1 MINFQYKYS
10 RMLKIKTKLI
20 SETVGTLFL
29 LLIVVGSGIMGEN
42 LTENKAVVLL
52 ANSISTAFGLIV
64 LIWSFGP
71 YSGAHFNP
79 AVSILMMLLG
89 KLTKQEMLFYV
100 LCQLIGGILGVIF
113 ANMIFDLDIISIS
126 DNRRLTRGI
135 FISEIFATFGL
146 LITILLVGKQKTEM
160 VAVAVGLY
168 IGAAYWFTSSTSFS
182 NPAVTIAR
190 ALSNTF
196 TGIIP
201 SDVIPFIF
209 AQLIGTVIVYI
220 IYKHVYE

>member
-1 MINFQYKYS
+1 M
-10 RMLKIKTKLI
+10 KTKLI
-20 SETVGTLFL
+20 SETIGTLFL

-52 ANSISTAFGLIV
+52 ANSIATAFGLIV
-64 LIWSFGP
+64 LIWTFGP

-79 AVSILMMLLG
+79 AVSIIMMLLG
-89 KLTKQEMLFYV
+89 KLTKQDMLFYV
-100 LCQLIGGILGVIF
+100 LCQLIGGVLGVIF
-113 ANMIFDLDIISIS
+113 ANMIFDLDIIFIS
-126 DNRRLTRGI
+126 DNKRLTIGI
-135 FISEIFATFGL
+135 FISEIIATFGL

-160 VAVAVGLY
+160 VAPAVGLY

-190 ALSNTF
+190 TLSNTF

-209 AQLIGTVIVYI
+209 AQLIGTLIVYF
-220 IYKHVYE
+220 IYKHVYK

>member
-1 MINFQYKYS
+1 M
-10 RMLKIKTKLI
+10 KIKLI
-20 SETVGTLFL
+20 SETIGTLFL

-42 LTENKAVVLL
+42 LTENKGVVLL
-52 ANSISTAFGLIV
+52 ANSIATAFGLIV
-64 LIWSFGP
+64 LIWTFGP

-79 AVSILMMLLG
+79 AVSFVMMLLG
-89 KLTKQEMLFYV
+89 KLTKQDMFFYV
-100 LCQLIGGILGVIF
+100 LCQLIGGVLGVIF

-126 DNRRLTRGI
+126 ENKRLTSGI
-135 FISEIFATFGL
+135 FISEAIAIFGL

-160 VAVAVGLY
+160 VAPAVGLY

-190 ALSNTF
+190 TLSNTF

-209 AQLIGTVIVYI
+209 AQLIGTLIVYF
-220 IYKHVYE
+220 IYKHVYEL

>member
-1 MINFQYKYS
+1 M
-10 RMLKIKTKLI
+10 KTKLI

-52 ANSISTAFGLIV
+52 ANSIATAFGLIV
-64 LIWSFGP
+64 LIWTFGP

-79 AVSILMMLLG
+79 VVSIVMMLLG
-89 KLTKQEMLFYV
+89 KLTKQDMFFYV
-100 LCQLIGGILGVIF
+100 LCQLIGGVLGVIF

-126 DNRRLTRGI
+126 ENKRLTSGI
-135 FISEIFATFGL
+135 FISEVIATFGL

-160 VAVAVGLY
+160 VAPAVGLY

-190 ALSNTF
+190 TLSNTF

-209 AQLIGTVIVYI
+209 AQLIGTLIVYF

>member
-1 MINFQYKYS
+1 M
-10 RMLKIKTKLI
+10 KTKLI
-20 SETVGTLFL
+20 SETIGTLFL

-52 ANSISTAFGLIV
+52 ANSIATAFGLIV
-64 LIWSFGP
+64 LIWTFGP

-79 AVSILMMLLG
+79 AVSIVMMLLG
-89 KLTKQEMLFYV
+89 KLTKQDMLFYV
-100 LCQLIGGILGVIF
+100 LCQLIGGVLGVIF

-126 DNRRLTRGI
+126 ENKRLTSGI
-135 FISEIFATFGL
+135 FISEIIATFGL

-160 VAVAVGLY
+160 VAPAVGLY

-190 ALSNTF
+190 TFSNTF

-209 AQLIGTVIVYI
+209 AQLIGTLIVYF
-220 IYKHVYE
+220 IYKYVYEQ

>member
-1 MINFQYKYS
+1 M
-10 RMLKIKTKLI
+10 KIKLI
-20 SETVGTLFL
+20 SETIGTLFL

-42 LTENKAVVLL
+42 LTENKGVVLL
-52 ANSISTAFGLIV
+52 ANSIATAFGLIV
-64 LIWSFGP
+64 LIWTFGP

-79 AVSILMMLLG
+79 AVSFVMMLLG
-89 KLTKQEMLFYV
+89 KLTKQDMFFYV
-100 LCQLIGGILGVIF
+100 LCQLIGGVLGVIF

-126 DNRRLTRGI
+126 DNKRLTNGI
-135 FISEIFATFGL
+135 FISEIIATFGL

-160 VAVAVGLY
+160 VAPAVGLY

-190 ALSNTF
+190 TLSNTF

-209 AQLIGTVIVYI
+209 AQLIGTLIVYI
-220 IYKHVYE
+220 IYKHVYEL

>member
-1 MINFQYKYS
+1 M
-10 RMLKIKTKLI
+10 KTKLI

-42 LTENKAVVLL
+42 LTENKGGVLL
-52 ANSISTAFGLIV
+52 ANSIATAFGLIV
-64 LIWSFGP
+64 LIWTFGP

-79 AVSILMMLLG
+79 VVSIVMMLLG
-89 KLTKQEMLFYV
+89 KLTKQDMLFYV
-100 LCQLIGGILGVIF
+100 LCQLIGGVLGVIF

-126 DNRRLTRGI
+126 DNKRLTSGI
-135 FISEIFATFGL
+135 FISEIIATFGL

-160 VAVAVGLY
+160 VAPAVGLY

-190 ALSNTF
+190 TLSNTF

-209 AQLIGTVIVYI
+209 AQLIGTLIVYF

>member
-1 MINFQYKYS
+1 M
-10 RMLKIKTKLI
+10 KIKLI
-20 SETVGTLFL
+20 SETIGTLFL

-42 LTENKAVVLL
+42 LTENKGVVLL
-52 ANSISTAFGLIV
+52 ANSIATAFGLIV
-64 LIWSFGP
+64 LIWTFGP

-79 AVSILMMLLG
+79 AVSFVMMLLG
-89 KLTKQEMLFYV
+89 KLTKQDMFFYV
-100 LCQLIGGILGVIF
+100 LCQLIGGVLGVIF

-126 DNRRLTRGI
+126 ENKRLTSGI
-135 FISEIFATFGL
+135 FISEIIATIGL

-160 VAVAVGLY
+160 VAPAVGLY

-190 ALSNTF
+190 TLSNTF

-209 AQLIGTVIVYI
+209 AQLIGTLIVYF
-220 IYKHVYE
+220 IYKHVYQL

>member
-1 MINFQYKYS
+1 M
-10 RMLKIKTKLI
+10 KIKLI
-20 SETVGTLFL
+20 SETIGTLFL

-42 LTENKAVVLL
+42 LTENKGVVLL
-52 ANSISTAFGLIV
+52 ANSIATAFGLIV
-64 LIWSFGP
+64 LIWTFGP

-79 AVSILMMLLG
+79 VVSIVMMLLG
-89 KLTKQEMLFYV
+89 KLTKQDMLFYV
-100 LCQLIGGILGVIF
+100 LCQLIGGVLGVIF

-126 DNRRLTRGI
+126 ENKRLTSGI
-135 FISEIFATFGL
+135 FISEIIATIGL

-160 VAVAVGLY
+160 VAPAVGLY

-190 ALSNTF
+190 TLSNTF

-209 AQLIGTVIVYI
+209 AQLIGTLIVYF

>member
-1 MINFQYKYS
+1 M
-10 RMLKIKTKLI
+10 KIKLI
-20 SETVGTLFL
+20 SETIGTLFL

-42 LTENKAVVLL
+42 LTENKGVVLL
-52 ANSISTAFGLIV
+52 ANSIATAFGLIV
-64 LIWSFGP
+64 LIWTFGP

-79 AVSILMMLLG
+79 AVSFVMMLLG
-89 KLTKQEMLFYV
+89 KLTKQDMFFYV
-100 LCQLIGGILGVIF
+100 LCQLIGGVLGVIF
-113 ANMIFDLDIISIS
+113 ANMIFELDIISIS
-126 DNRRLTRGI
+126 DNKRLTGGI
-135 FISEIFATFGL
+135 FISEIIATIGL

-160 VAVAVGLY
+160 VAPAVGLY

-190 ALSNTF
+190 TLSNTF

-209 AQLIGTVIVYI
+209 AQLIGTLIVYF
-220 IYKHVYE
+220 IYKHVYEL

>member
-1 MINFQYKYS
+1 M
-10 RMLKIKTKLI
+10 KTKLI

-52 ANSISTAFGLIV
+52 ANSIATAFGLIV
-64 LIWSFGP
+64 LIWTFGP

-79 AVSILMMLLG
+79 VVSIVMMLLG
-89 KLTKQEMLFYV
+89 KLTKYETVLFILFQV
-100 LCQLIGGILGVIF
+100 VGGVLGVMI
-113 ANMIFDLDIISIS
+113 ANIIFDLDIISIS

-146 LITILLVGKQKTEM
+146 LITILLVSKQKPEM
-160 VAVAVGLY
+160 VAAAVGLY
-168 IGAAYWFTSSTSFS
+168 IGSAYWFTSSTSFS

-190 ALSNTF
+190 TLSNTF
-196 TGIIP
+196 TGIVP
-201 SDVIPFIF
+201 SDVIPFIL
-209 AQLIGTVIVYI
+209 AQLTGTFIVYF
-220 IYKHVYE
+220 IYKYVYE

>member
-1 MINFQYKYS
+1 M
-10 RMLKIKTKLI
+10 KTKLI

-29 LLIVVGSGIMGEN
+29 LLIVVGSGIMGDN

-52 ANSISTAFGLIV
+52 ANSIATAFGLIV
-64 LIWSFGP
+64 LIWTFGP

-79 AVSILMMLLG
+79 VVSIVMMLLG
-89 KLTKQEMLFYV
+89 KLTKQDMLFYV
-100 LCQLIGGILGVIF
+100 LCQLIGGVLGVIF

-126 DNRRLTRGI
+126 DNKRLTSGI
-135 FISEIFATFGL
+135 FISEIIATFGL

-160 VAVAVGLY
+160 VAPAVGLY

-190 ALSNTF
+190 TLSNTF

-209 AQLIGTVIVYI
+209 AQLIGTVIVYF

>member
-1 MINFQYKYS
+1 M
-10 RMLKIKTKLI
+10 KIKLI
-20 SETVGTLFL
+20 SETIGTLFL

-42 LTENKAVVLL
+42 LTENKGIVLL
-52 ANSISTAFGLIV
+52 ANSIATAFGLIV
-64 LIWSFGP
+64 LIWTFGP

-79 AVSILMMLLG
+79 AVSFVTMFLG
-89 KLTKQEMLFYV
+89 KLTKQDMFFYV
-100 LCQLIGGILGVIF
+100 LCQLIGGVLGVIF

-126 DNRRLTRGI
+126 ENKRLTSGI
-135 FISEIFATFGL
+135 FISEIIATFGL
-146 LITILLVGKQKTEM
+146 LITILLVGKQRAEM
-160 VAVAVGLY
+160 VAPAVGLY

-190 ALSNTF
+190 TLSNTF

-209 AQLIGTVIVYI
+209 AQLIGTLIVYF
-220 IYKHVYE
+220 IYKHVYEL

>member
-1 MINFQYKYS
+1 M
-10 RMLKIKTKLI
+10 KIKLI
-20 SETVGTLFL
+20 SETIGTLFL

-42 LTENKAVVLL
+42 LTENKGVVLL
-52 ANSISTAFGLIV
+52 ANSIATAFGLIV
-64 LIWSFGP
+64 LIWTFGP

-79 AVSILMMLLG
+79 AVSFVMMLLG
-89 KLTKQEMLFYV
+89 KLTKQDMFFYV
-100 LCQLIGGILGVIF
+100 LCQLIGGVLGVIF

-126 DNRRLTRGI
+126 ENKRLTSGI
-135 FISEIFATFGL
+135 FISEVIATFGL

-160 VAVAVGLY
+160 VAPAVGLY

-182 NPAVTIAR
+182 NPVVTIAR
-190 ALSNTF
+190 TLSNTF

-209 AQLIGTVIVYI
+209 AQLIGTLIVYF
-220 IYKHVYE
+220 IYKNVYE

>member
-1 MINFQYKYS
+1 M
-10 RMLKIKTKLI
+10 KTKLI
-20 SETVGTLFL
+20 SETIGTLFL

-52 ANSISTAFGLIV
+52 ANSIATAFGLIV
-64 LIWSFGP
+64 LIWTFGP

-79 AVSILMMLLG
+79 AVSIVMMLLG
-89 KLTKQEMLFYV
+89 KLTKQDMLFYV
-100 LCQLIGGILGVIF
+100 LCQLIGGVLGVIF

-126 DNRRLTRGI
+126 DNKRLTSGI
-135 FISEIFATFGL
+135 FISEIIATFGL
-146 LITILLVGKQKTEM
+146 LITILLVSKQKTEM
-160 VAVAVGLY
+160 VAPAVGLY

-190 ALSNTF
+190 TLSNTF

-209 AQLIGTVIVYI
+209 AQLIGTLIVYF

>member
-1 MINFQYKYS
+1 M
-10 RMLKIKTKLI
+10 KIKLI
-20 SETVGTLFL
+20 SETIGTLFL

-42 LTENKAVVLL
+42 LTENKGVVLL
-52 ANSISTAFGLIV
+52 ANSIATAFGLIV
-64 LIWSFGP
+64 LIWTFGP

-79 AVSILMMLLG
+79 AVSFVMMLLG
-89 KLTKQEMLFYV
+89 KLTKQDMFFYV
-100 LCQLIGGILGVIF
+100 LCQLIGGVLGVIF

-126 DNRRLTRGI
+126 ENKRLTSGI
-135 FISEIFATFGL
+135 FISEIIATFGL

-160 VAVAVGLY
+160 VAPAVGLY

-190 ALSNTF
+190 TLSNTF

-209 AQLIGTVIVYI
+209 AQLIGTLIVYFL
-220 IYKHVYE
+220 YKHVYE

>member
-1 MINFQYKYS
+1 M
-10 RMLKIKTKLI
+10 KIKLI
-20 SETVGTLFL
+20 SETIGTLFL

-52 ANSISTAFGLIV
+52 ANSIATAFGLIV
-64 LIWSFGP
+64 LIWTFGP

-79 AVSILMMLLG
+79 VVSIVMMLLG
-89 KLTKQEMLFYV
+89 KLTKYETVLFILFQV
-100 LCQLIGGILGVIF
+100 VGGVLGVMI
-113 ANMIFDLDIISIS
+113 ANIIFDLDIISIS

-146 LITILLVGKQKTEM
+146 LITILLVSKQKPEM
-160 VAVAVGLY
+160 VAAAVGLY
-168 IGAAYWFTSSTSFS
+168 IGSAYWFTSSTSFS

-190 ALSNTF
+190 TLSNTF
-196 TGIIP
+196 TGIVP

-209 AQLIGTVIVYI
+209 AQLTGTFIVYF
-220 IYKHVYE
+220 IYKYVYE

>member
-1 MINFQYKYS
+1 M
-10 RMLKIKTKLI
+10 KTKLI
-20 SETVGTLFL
+20 SETIGSLFL

-42 LTENKAVVLL
+42 LTENKAIILL
-52 ANSISTAFGLIV
+52 SNSIATAFGLVV

-79 AVSILMMLLG
+79 VVSIVMMLLG
-89 KLTKQEMLFYV
+89 KLTKHETIFFII
-100 LCQLIGGILGVIF
+100 CQVVGAVLGVII
-113 ANMIFDLDIISIS
+113 ANIIFDLEVISIS
-126 DNRRLTRGI
+126 NNKRLTRGV

-146 LITILLVGKQKTEM
+146 LSTILLVSKQKSEM

-190 ALSNTF
+190 TMSNTF
-196 TGIIP
+196 TGITP
-201 SDVIPFIF
+201 SDVLPFIF
-209 AQLIGTVIVYI
+209 AQLIGATVMFA
-220 IYKHVYE
+220 IYKLVYEK

>member
-1 MINFQYKYS
+1 M
-10 RMLKIKTKLI
+10 KIKLI
-20 SETVGTLFL
+20 SEMIGTLFL

-42 LTENKAVVLL
+42 LTENKGVVLL
-52 ANSISTAFGLIV
+52 ANSIATAFGLIV
-64 LIWSFGP
+64 LIWTFGP

-79 AVSILMMLLG
+79 AVSFVMMLLG
-89 KLTKQEMLFYV
+89 KLTKQDMLFYV
-100 LCQLIGGILGVIF
+100 ICQLIGGVLGVIF

-126 DNRRLTRGI
+126 ENKRLTSGI
-135 FISEIFATFGL
+135 FISEIIATFGL
-146 LITILLVGKQKTEM
+146 LITILLVGKQRAEM
-160 VAVAVGLY
+160 VAPAVGLY

-190 ALSNTF
+190 TLSNTF

-209 AQLIGTVIVYI
+209 AQLIGTLIVFF

>member
-1 MINFQYKYS
+1 M
-10 RMLKIKTKLI
+10 KTKLI
-20 SETVGTLFL
+20 SETIGTLFL

-52 ANSISTAFGLIV
+52 ANSIATAFGLIV
-64 LIWSFGP
+64 LIWTFGA

-79 AVSILMMLLG
+79 VVSIVMMLLG
-89 KLTKQEMLFYV
+89 KLTKQDMLFYV
-100 LCQLIGGILGVIF
+100 LCQLVGGVLGVIF

-126 DNRRLTRGI
+126 ENKRLTSGI
-135 FISEIFATFGL
+135 FISEIIATFGL

-160 VAVAVGLY
+160 VAPAVGLY

-190 ALSNTF
+190 TLSNTF

-209 AQLIGTVIVYI
+209 AQLIGTLIVYF

>member
-1 MINFQYKYS
+1 M
-10 RMLKIKTKLI
+10 KIKLV
-20 SETVGTLFL
+20 SETLGTLFL

-42 LTENKAVVLL
+42 LTENKGLVLL
-52 ANSISTAFGLIV
+52 ANSIATAFGLIV
-64 LIWSFGP
+64 LIWTFGP

-79 AVSILMMLLG
+79 AVSFVMMLLG
-89 KLTKQEMLFYV
+89 KLTKQDMFFYV
-100 LCQLIGGILGVIF
+100 LCQLIGGVLGVIF

-126 DNRRLTRGI
+126 ENKRLTSGI
-135 FISEIFATFGL
+135 FISEIIATFGL
-146 LITILLVGKQKTEM
+146 LITILLVSKQKTEM
-160 VAVAVGLY
+160 VAPAVGLY

-190 ALSNTF
+190 TLSNTF

-209 AQLIGTVIVYI
+209 AQLIGTLIVYF
-220 IYKHVYE
+220 IYKHVYEL

>member
-1 MINFQYKYS
+1 M
-10 RMLKIKTKLI
+10 KIKLI
-20 SETVGTLFL
+20 SETIGTLFL

-52 ANSISTAFGLIV
+52 ANSIATAFGLIV
-64 LIWSFGP
+64 LIWTFGP

-79 AVSILMMLLG
+79 VVSIVMMLLG
-89 KLTKQEMLFYV
+89 KLTKQDMLFYV
-100 LCQLIGGILGVIF
+100 LCQLIGGVLGVIF

-126 DNRRLTRGI
+126 ENKRLTIGI
-135 FISEIFATFGL
+135 FISEIIATFGL
-146 LITILLVGKQKTEM
+146 LITILLVGKQKTEI
-160 VAVAVGLY
+160 VAPAVGLY

-190 ALSNTF
+190 TLSNTF

-209 AQLIGTVIVYI
+209 AQLIGTLIVYF

>member
-1 MINFQYKYS
+1 M
-10 RMLKIKTKLI
+10 KIKLI
-20 SETVGTLFL
+20 SETLGTLFL

-42 LTENKAVVLL
+42 LTENKGVVLL
-52 ANSISTAFGLIV
+52 ANSIATAFGLIV
-64 LIWSFGP
+64 LIWTFGP

-79 AVSILMMLLG
+79 AVSFVMMLLG
-89 KLTKQEMLFYV
+89 KLTKQDMFFYV
-100 LCQLIGGILGVIF
+100 LCQLIGGVLGVIF

-126 DNRRLTRGI
+126 ENKRLTSGI
-135 FISEIFATFGL
+135 FISEIIATFGL

-160 VAVAVGLY
+160 VAPAVGLY
-168 IGAAYWFTSSTSFS
+168 IGSAYWFTSSTSFS

-190 ALSNTF
+190 TLSNTF

-209 AQLIGTVIVYI
+209 AQLIGTLIVYF
-220 IYKHVYE
+220 IYKHVYEL

>member
-1 MINFQYKYS
+1 M
-10 RMLKIKTKLI
+10 KIKLI
-20 SETVGTLFL
+20 SETIGTLFL

-42 LTENKAVVLL
+42 LTENKGVVLL
-52 ANSISTAFGLIV
+52 ANSIATAFGLIV
-64 LIWSFGP
+64 LIWTFGP

-79 AVSILMMLLG
+79 AVSFVMMLLG
-89 KLTKQEMLFYV
+89 KLTKQDMFFYV
-100 LCQLIGGILGVIF
+100 LCQLIGGVLGVIF

-126 DNRRLTRGI
+126 ENKRLTSGI

-160 VAVAVGLY
+160 VAPAVGLY

-190 ALSNTF
+190 TLSNTF

-209 AQLIGTVIVYI
+209 AQLIGTLIVYF
-220 IYKHVYE
+220 IYKHVYEL